1 MVFTVCPQ
9 SLGQMAALFL
19 RPLRWLVADQLARR
33 TAHTVPMGGP
43 VLPVVEDVEIP
54 AAYDDLVA

>member
-1 MVFTVCPQ
+1 MVFPICPQ

-19 RPLRWLVADQLARR
+19 RPFRRLVADQLARR
-33 TAHTVPMGGP
+33 AAHTVPMGGP